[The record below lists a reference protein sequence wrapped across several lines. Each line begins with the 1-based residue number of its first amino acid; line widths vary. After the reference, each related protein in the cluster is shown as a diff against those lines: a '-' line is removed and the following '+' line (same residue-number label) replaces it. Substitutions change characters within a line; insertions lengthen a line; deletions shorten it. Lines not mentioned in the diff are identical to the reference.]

1 VATRAH
7 VQVVITL
14 AVVVWAAMLVV
25 EGVTVK
31 ASYLQPYSLTVGVV
45 VVVLFGFDRW
55 LWRVPLVAR
64 ALHCP
69 VLQGTWRGQLRS
81 SWVDPTTGLS
91 VGPVDVFL
99 AITQTYSR
107 ISLRLMTPESAS
119 RSLVASLDAPRDD
132 IARVT
137 LTYQNLPGLMI
148 QDRSRIHHGV
158 LMLNVEGSPA
168 SRLVGSYWTDRDT
181 KGEVR
186 FEGKSTKVYTSFRE
200 ALEQIPAPGV
210 QP

>member
-1 VATRAH
+1 MATRTY

-14 AVVVWAAMLVV
+14 AVAVWAAMLLV

-45 VVVLFGFDRW
+45 VVVLFAFDRW

-69 VLQGTWRGQLRS
+69 VLQGTWHGQLRS

-119 RSLVASLDAPRDD
+119 RSLVVSLDAPRDD

-137 LTYQNLPGLMI
+137 STYQNVPTLLI
-148 QDRSRIHHGV
+148 QDRSRIHHGA
-158 LMLNVEGSPA
+158 LLLDVEGSPV

-181 KGEVR
+181 KGEVC
-186 FEGKSTKVYTSFRE
+186 FETRSKKVCTSFRE
-200 ALEQIPAPGV
+200 ASAQIAAPAV